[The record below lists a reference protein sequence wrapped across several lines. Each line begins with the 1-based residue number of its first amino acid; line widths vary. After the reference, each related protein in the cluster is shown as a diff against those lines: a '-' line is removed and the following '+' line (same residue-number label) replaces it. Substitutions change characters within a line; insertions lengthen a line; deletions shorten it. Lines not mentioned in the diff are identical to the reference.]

1 MARTSQLRLT
11 FISSAMLIFLGCP
24 GDEPVEPPPSAD
36 AGHGNVIQD
45 TGSMTTDAGGST
57 TADAGI
63 AARSVQPSTAL
74 TAGGGIG
81 ENANYKVRLL
91 IGGPTA
97 AGVGSNGSNSVKVGA
112 GAAQNGQ

>member
-1 MARTSQLRLT
+1 MARLFSLRFLAVCCAALALT
-11 FISSAMLIFLGCP
+11 GCPADDPVDPPPGGGVQDAGAGSPDGGGSSA
-24 GDEPVEPPPSAD
+24 S
-36 AGHGNVIQD
+36 
-45 TGSMTTDAGGST
+45 
-57 TADAGI
+57 DAGI
-63 AARSVQPSTAL
+63 AALPVQPSNAL
-74 TAGGGIG
+74 TAGGGKG